1 LLTAIDAVNLPLD
14 YAAVRRAL
22 ARGDILRREMFATD
36 LAPAEIGDALS
47 RRGPGG

>member
-22 ARGDILRREMFATD
+22 ARGDILGREMFAPG
-36 LAPAEIGDALS
+36 LAPAEILI
-47 RRGPGG
+47 